1 MRERHSYYRY
11 RSWCERA
18 LRVFGSNAKLHEV
31 EGHTAATEEG
41 DDLLSHPV
49 LVSLGCCR
57 RMLIGLKIHM
67 ESGSAD
73 SKIGVTIADSQAFG
87 NGPRDVEKL
96 MIEVIG
102 LASAMYRGLRA
113 QMFPSQTHL
122 MLFLKGLRD
131 LMIFMTQKCCWVHS
145 TLVN

>member
-1 MRERHSYYRY
+1 MICSATQF
-11 RSWCERA
+11 SSA
-18 LRVFGSNAKLHEV
+18 LDAVG
-31 EGHTAATEEG
+31 
-41 DDLLSHPV
+41 
-49 LVSLGCCR
+49 

-122 MLFLKGLRD
+122 MLFKGLRD
-131 LMIFMTQKCCWVHS
+131 LMIFMTQKCFIIVAGCTLPWLTEKPWVVSATES
-145 TLVN
+145 TNK